1 MAQWLTSFQSTWVRF
16 PALTIQ
22 LTALCNTSPPGDPVP
37 SFGLSGQR
45 KHMVP
50 RHMCRWNNHI
60 WKIKIE
66 VKKYKGGL
74 RVWSPSVVYCLRVS
88 IALVKHHSQWQS
100 GGGKG
105 FF

>member
-1 MAQWLTSFQSTWVRF
+1 
-16 PALTIQ
+16 
-22 LTALCNTSPPGDPVP
+22 
-37 SFGLSGQR
+37 
-45 KHMVP
+45 
-50 RHMCRWNNHI
+50 MCRWNNHI